1 MKLIIESTDGKYIT
15 DLDLKDIDVAKMLE
29 YAMLRLQKEGKDI
42 KYELPLKDEDV
53 TKLLEYA
60 IVGILEDEIK
70 KEEAKLK
77 TKEK

>member
-1 MKLIIESTDGKYIT
+1 MKLVIESTDGEYIT
-15 DLDLKDIDVAKMLE
+15 DLELKDIDVEKMLE

-42 KYELPLKDEDV
+42 EYKLPLKDEDI

-60 IVGILEDEIK
+60 IVSILSDEIK
-70 KEEAKLK
+70 KEEAKIK